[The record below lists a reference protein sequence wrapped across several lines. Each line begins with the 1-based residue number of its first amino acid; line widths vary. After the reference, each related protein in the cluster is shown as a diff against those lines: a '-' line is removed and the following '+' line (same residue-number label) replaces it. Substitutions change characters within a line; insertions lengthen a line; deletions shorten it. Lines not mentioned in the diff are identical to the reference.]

1 MSTFYIPSQQT
12 FYNDA
17 IHPKIP
23 DEAIKV
29 NNEQYRDLL
38 AGIAM
43 GKVVEVGID
52 KALMLVNASRL
63 PFTKDEVTINRL
75 IAYSNPL
82 TGSDR
87 FKAEAYAERLAG
99 NEKAATEADVKMMVR
114 REEIRKENPW
124 PEEA

>member
-1 MSTFYIPSQQT
+1 MSTFYIPSLQT

-23 DEAIKV
+23 GEAIKV
-29 NNEQYRDLL
+29 TNEQYKDLL
-38 AGIAM
+38 AGMAI
-43 GKVVEVGID
+43 GKVIAVGLDKTLSLVEAEHVP
-52 KALMLVNASRL
+52 L
-63 PFTKDEVTINRL
+63 TKDEVTVNRL

-87 FKAEAYAERLAG
+87 FKSEAYAERLAG
-99 NEKAATEADVKMMVR
+99 NEQAATEADVKMMVR
-114 REEIRKENPW
+114 REEIRQENPW